1 MTPQQIEA
9 VRAVA
14 RAIVQSVRE
23 VGTAPAG
30 PMYAALMSKGCTLN
44 QFTQIMGQ
52 LVRAGFLTHDEESH
66 TYSIG
71 VKEFN
76 L

>member
-1 MTPQQIEA
+1 MTPQQIQA

-14 RAIVQSVRE
+14 RSIVATVRE

-44 QFTQIMGQ
+44 QFQQIMNQ
-52 LVRAGFLTHDEESH
+52 LVRAGFLTHDEEGH

-71 VKEFN
+71 AKPFN